1 MENNKDKPVS
11 KEEQPSTEEQQKQ
24 SIPAPIPEKSAWKVE
39 VTEKISSE
47 IIEVAAGKASM
58 RQFILT
64 SLIQHLEI
72 YTY

>member
-11 KEEQPSTEEQQKQ
+11 KEEQPSTEEQKQQQQEKQ

-47 IIEVAAGKASM
+47 IIEVAAGKNQCQM
-58 RQFILT
+58 I
-64 SLIQHLEI
+64 
-72 YTY
+72 

>member
-47 IIEVAAGKASM
+47 ISEVAAGKTSKL
-58 RQFILT
+58 RFVLT
-64 SLIQHLEI
+64 SLIKHLDM
-72 YTY
+72 YAN

>member
-11 KEEQPSTEEQQKQ
+11 KEEQPSTEEQKQKQQQQQQQQEKQ

-47 IIEVAAGKASM
+47 IIEVAAGKNQCQM
-58 RQFILT
+58 I
-64 SLIQHLEI
+64 
-72 YTY
+72 